1 MLSDLVRHCCPHHWC
16 SSSAL
21 LVLTIRTI
29 GAGASHV
36 DKTWTLSLLNNVT
49 TICFY
54 DKNNY
59 EKSRIRKLL
68 CKFAVES

>member
-1 MLSDLVRHCCPHHWC
+1 MLCGSVRHCRPHHWC

-29 GAGASHV
+29 GAEPSHV

-59 EKSRIRKLL
+59 GKAE
-68 CKFAVES
+68 